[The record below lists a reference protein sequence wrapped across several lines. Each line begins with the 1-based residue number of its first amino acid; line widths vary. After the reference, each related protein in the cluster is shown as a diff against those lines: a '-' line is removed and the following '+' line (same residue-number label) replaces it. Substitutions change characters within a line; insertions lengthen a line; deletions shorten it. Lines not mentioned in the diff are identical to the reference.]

1 MNMPI
6 TSPSRLF
13 EKGDEGRPPVGVLAL
28 VAGLAM
34 YAALSFLFAV
44 LSQFSGP
51 AVETGISP
59 QTVAALQWGGIGTI
73 LAVLAVFVYQQRPVG
88 WYGTF
93 ITAIISAIQA
103 VKIDLSFGPV
113 LIIYL
118 TFPLIVVTLLLV
130 RRDIFFD
137 R

>member
-103 VKIDLSFGPV
+103 R
-113 LIIYL
+113 IYL
-118 TFPLIVVTLLLV
+118 KNRISTEPLWCITTTRAV
-130 RRDIFFD
+130 RTSTDCSC
-137 R
+137 

>member
-51 AVETGISP
+51 AVETGI
-59 QTVAALQWGGIGTI
+59 VGT
-73 LAVLAVFVYQQRPVG
+73 P
-88 WYGTF
+88 
-93 ITAIISAIQA
+93 
-103 VKIDLSFGPV
+103 
-113 LIIYL
+113 
-118 TFPLIVVTLLLV
+118 
-130 RRDIFFD
+130 
-137 R
+137 

>member
-1 MNMPI
+1 MPI
-6 TSPSRLF
+6 TGPSRLF
-13 EKGDEGRPPVGVLAL
+13 EKGDEGCPPVDILGL

-51 AVETGISP
+51 VVETGISP
-59 QTVAALQWGGIGTI
+59 QTIAALQWSGIGTI

-93 ITAIISAIQA
+93 ITAIVSAIQA
-103 VKIDLSFGPV
+103 VRTDLSFGPV
-113 LIIYL
+113 LIIYV
-118 TFPLIVVTLLLV
+118 TVPLIVVTLLLV
-130 RRDIFFD
+130 RRDKFFD